1 MHTLIQLIKKCPPLL
16 AVIQWLLRTAEQIH
30 QLYLKLCW
38 QIFVRLP
45 LKERK
50 VIFCNFYGGGFGDN
64 PKFIAEEM
72 IRRNLGFEMY

>member
-16 AVIQWLLRTAEQIH
+16 AVIQWLLRTLEQVH

-50 VIFCNFYGGGFGDN
+50 VIFCNFYGRRFWRQSEIHCGGNDPPG
-64 PKFIAEEM
+64 
-72 IRRNLGFEMY
+72 LGL